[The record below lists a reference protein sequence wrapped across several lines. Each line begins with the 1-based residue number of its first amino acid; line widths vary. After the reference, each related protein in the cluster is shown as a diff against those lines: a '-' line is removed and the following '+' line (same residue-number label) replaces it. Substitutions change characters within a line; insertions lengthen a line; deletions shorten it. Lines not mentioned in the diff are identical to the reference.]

1 MEFAAPSRSLRTVA
15 TLTTV
20 GALALTPIAAAPP
33 ELHSA
38 GVAAARVSTQA
49 VQLTDAWSDL
59 LTNTVSNTVQL
70 AGLFLGLNSGSTLP
84 NPTIPL
90 APVATQLVLN
100 QLIYTVQLFT
110 GNGADIPGE
119 IATHLDKLGNVAQAL
134 ANDLPGIVLDQLR
147 TPIKAFELTV
157 DSVTTSGNVLL
168 ALLEAPAVFLDV
180 ALNSQYGLLG
190 LAGPIAV
197 PIIVRNFV
205 ATALET
211 PLPTIVL
218 PFKKPA
224 AAVAPKPATSAAAVS
239 DPSDTASSARSKSKS
254 PSAGSKRKSTPAK
267 AATKPAGVG
276 HGKR

>member
-1 MEFAAPSRSLRTVA
+1 MQFATPNRSLRAVA

-20 GALALTPIAAAPP
+20 GALALTPIALAPF
-33 ELHSA
+33 ELHSP
-38 GVAAARVSTQA
+38 GVSALPVSSQA

-100 QLIYTVQLFT
+100 QLIYAVQLFT
-110 GNGADIPGE
+110 GNGADIPVE
-119 IATHLDKLGNVAQAL
+119 IATHLDKLGNLAQAL
-134 ANDLPGIVLDQLR
+134 GNDLPGIVGDQLR
-147 TPIKAFELTV
+147 TPIKALELAV
-157 DSVTTSGNVLL
+157 DSLTTSGNVLL

-211 PLPTIVL
+211 PLPTITL

-224 AAVAPKPATSAAAVS
+224 AAATPKPVAAAAVS
-239 DPSDTASSARSKSKS
+239 DKADTASSARSKSKS
-254 PSAGSKRKSTPAK
+254 PSAGSKRKATPAK
-267 AATKPAGVG
+267 AAAKPAGVG

>member
-20 GALALTPIAAAPP
+20 GALALTPVAVAPV
-33 ELHSA
+33 ELHSP
-38 GVAAARVSTQA
+38 GVPALPVSSQ
-49 VQLTDAWSDL
+49 VVRLTDAWSDL

-134 ANDLPGIVLDQLR
+134 ANDLPGIVVDQLR

-197 PIIVRNFV
+197 PIIVRNLV

-224 AAVAPKPATSAAAVS
+224 AAVAPKPAAATVS
-239 DPSDTASSARSKSKS
+239 DPADTASSARPKRKS
-254 PSAGSKRKSTPAK
+254 PAANSKRKATPAK
-267 AATKPAGVG
+267 AGARPSGVG